1 MSQPLSVNASPQ
13 MRSLLADDGLTQR
26 IAILYPDLQRIFT
39 QTMLDVT
46 SEKNRDT
53 VGATILGIKNALDV
67 LLLFRAKGEALIETE
82 KQKEKQNAARTN

>member
-1 MSQPLSVNASPQ
+1 MSQSLSVSASPQ
-13 MRSLLADDGLTQR
+13 MRALLADDGLTQR

-82 KQKEKQNAARTN
+82 KQKDKQNAARTN

>member
-1 MSQPLSVNASPQ
+1 

-82 KQKEKQNAARTN
+82 KQKEKQNVARTN